1 MDLLHELGYNY
12 TSKKN
17 TWVTLEK
24 QIPVYVEYHTV
35 WVDDEGVVQFRND
48 IYGYEKKLFSKTTF
62 HPNASKYSK
71 KKVVKKDKGL
81 ELF

>member
-1 MDLLHELGYNY
+1 LGYSY
-12 TSKKN
+12 TGKKN
-17 TWVTLEK
+17 TWITLKK

-35 WVDDEGVVQFRND
+35 WVDDDGIVQFRPD
-48 IYGYEKKLFSKTTF
+48 IYGYEKKLFSKANYYGAAT
-62 HPNASKYSK
+62 PPK